1 MAKPGRAPL
10 TYAGRRAGGVVAVGE
25 FRLCKTE
32 GCPGWAVLGP
42 DGVPV
47 APVIAYLEFLAARAF
62 SPHTIRA
69 YALAIGAA
77 VA

>member
-1 MAKPGRAPL
+1 
-10 TYAGRRAGGVVAVGE
+10 VGE